1 MEYLQQE
8 LAWRWEKMKIILLD
22 DHKLFGESLKMLL
35 EEQEEISCAYVS
47 KPQEFLK
54 MIEEEN
60 YDIFLIDINLKDD
73 KTGLDLIK
81 DLVDYN
87 PKQKIIVLTSYDLDN
102 YKDMAFKL
110 GVKDFINKSVEIEEL
125 LEKITNV
132 YKGKFKKIDKHIA
145 DPLTKREIEVL
156 KELIKG
162 ESKKNIAGRLYISER
177 TLYNHIANIYD
188 KLMAKNIVEAYNKA
202 MELGYID
209 PVM

>member
-1 MEYLQQE
+1 
-8 LAWRWEKMKIILLD
+8 MKIILLD
-22 DHKLFGESLKMLL
+22 DHKIFGESLKMLL
-35 EEQEEISCAYVS
+35 EEQDEISCVYVS
-47 KPQEFLK
+47 KGQDFIK
-54 MIEEEN
+54 MIEKDA

-73 KTGLDLIK
+73 KTGLELIK
-81 DLVDYN
+81 DLMERN
-87 PKQKIIVLTSYDLDN
+87 LKQKIIVLTSYDLDN

-110 GVKDFINKSVEIEEL
+110 GVKDFINKSVETHEL
-125 LEKITNV
+125 LERIINV
-132 YKGKFKKIDKHIA
+132 YKGNYKKIDKHIT

-156 KELIKG
+156 EELIKG
-162 ESKKNIAGRLYISER
+162 SSKKDIAKKLFISER

>member
-1 MEYLQQE
+1 
-8 LAWRWEKMKIILLD
+8 MKIILLD
-22 DHKLFGESLKMLL
+22 DHKLFGQSLKMLL
-35 EEQEEISCAYVS
+35 EEQEEISCDYVS

-54 MIEEEN
+54 MIEKET

-73 KTGLDLIK
+73 KTGLNLIK
-81 DLVDYN
+81 DLISEN
-87 PKQKIIVLTSYDLDN
+87 PKQKMIVLTSYDLDN

-110 GVKDFINKSVEIEEL
+110 GVKDFINKSVETHEL
-125 LEKITNV
+125 LERIKNV
-132 YKGKFKKIDKHIA
+132 YRGDYKKIDKQIT

-162 ESKKNIAGRLYISER
+162 ESKKNIAAKLFISER

>member
-1 MEYLQQE
+1 
-8 LAWRWEKMKIILLD
+8 MKIILLD

-47 KPQEFLK
+47 KAQEFLK
-54 MIEEEN
+54 MIEKEI

-81 DLVDYN
+81 DLIDEN
-87 PKQKIIVLTSYDLDN
+87 PRQKIIVLTSYDLDN

-125 LEKITNV
+125 LERIINV
-132 YKGKFKKIDKHIA
+132 YKGNYKKIDKYIV

-156 KELIKG
+156 EELIKG
-162 ESKKNIAGRLYISER
+162 SSKKDIAKKLFISER

-188 KLMAKNIVEAYNKA
+188 KLQSKNIVEAYNKA
-202 MELGYID
+202 MELGYIY

>member
-1 MEYLQQE
+1 
-8 LAWRWEKMKIILLD
+8 MKIILLD
-22 DHKLFGESLKMLL
+22 DHKIFGQSIKMLL
-35 EEQEEISCAYVS
+35 EEQADDISCAYVS
-47 KPQEFLK
+47 DAQKFLK
-54 MIEEEN
+54 MIKEEA

-81 DLVDYN
+81 DLVNNN

-102 YKDMAFKL
+102 YKDMAFDL

-125 LEKITNV
+125 LERIINV
-132 YKGKFKKIDKHIA
+132 YKGKFKKIDKHIS

-162 ESKKNIAGRLYISER
+162 ESKKNIAAKLFISER

-188 KLMAKNIVEAYNKA
+188 KLRAKNIVEAYNKA

>member
-1 MEYLQQE
+1 
-8 LAWRWEKMKIILLD
+8 MKIILLD

-35 EEQEEISCAYVS
+35 EEQEDISCVYAS
-47 KPQEFLK
+47 KTQEFLELIK
-54 MIEEEN
+54 EET

-73 KTGLDLIK
+73 KTGLELIK
-81 DLVDYN
+81 DLMEDN

-102 YKDMAFKL
+102 YKDIAFKL
-110 GVKDFINKSVEIEEL
+110 GVKDFINKSVQTHEL
-125 LEKITNV
+125 LERIINV
-132 YKGKFKKIDKHIA
+132 YKGNYKKIDKYIA

-156 KELIKG
+156 EELIKG
-162 ESKKNIAGRLYISER
+162 SSKKDIAKKLFISER

>member
-1 MEYLQQE
+1 
-8 LAWRWEKMKIILLD
+8 MKIILLD
-22 DHKLFGESLKMLL
+22 DHKIFGESLKMLL
-35 EEQEEISCAYVS
+35 EEQEEISCTYVS
-47 KPQEFLK
+47 KVQEFLK
-54 MIEEEN
+54 MIKKDS

-81 DLVDYN
+81 DLIEDN

-125 LEKITNV
+125 LERIINV
-132 YKGKFKKIDKHIA
+132 YKGNYKKIDKYIV

-156 KELIKG
+156 EELIKG
-162 ESKKNIAGRLYISER
+162 SSKKDIAKKLFISER

-188 KLMAKNIVEAYNKA
+188 KLRAKNIVEAYNKA

>member
-1 MEYLQQE
+1 
-8 LAWRWEKMKIILLD
+8 MKIILLD
-22 DHKLFGESLKMLL
+22 DHKIFGQSIKMLL
-35 EEQEEISCAYVS
+35 EEQADDISCAYVS
-47 KPQEFLK
+47 DAQNFFK
-54 MIEEEN
+54 MIKEEA

-81 DLVDYN
+81 DLVNDN

-102 YKDMAFKL
+102 YKDMAFDL

-125 LEKITNV
+125 LERIINV
-132 YKGKFKKIDKHIA
+132 YKGKFKKIDKHIS

-162 ESKKNIAGRLYISER
+162 ESKKNIAAKLFISER

-188 KLMAKNIVEAYNKA
+188 KLRAKNIVEAYNKA

>member
-1 MEYLQQE
+1 
-8 LAWRWEKMKIILLD
+8 MKIILLD

-35 EEQEEISCAYVS
+35 EEQDEISCVYVS
-47 KPQEFLK
+47 KGQDFIK
-54 MIEEEN
+54 MIEKDA

-73 KTGLDLIK
+73 KTGLELIK
-81 DLVDYN
+81 DLIEDN

-110 GVKDFINKSVEIEEL
+110 GVKDFINKSVETHEL
-125 LEKITNV
+125 LERIINV
-132 YKGKFKKIDKHIA
+132 YKGNYKKIDKYIA

-156 KELIKG
+156 EELIKG
-162 ESKKNIAGRLYISER
+162 SSKKDIAKNLFISER

-188 KLMAKNIVEAYNKA
+188 KLQSKNMVEAYNKA

>member
-1 MEYLQQE
+1 
-8 LAWRWEKMKIILLD
+8 MKIILLD
-22 DHKLFGESLKMLL
+22 DHKIFGQSIKMLL
-35 EEQEEISCAYVS
+35 EEQADDISCAYVS
-47 KPQEFLK
+47 DAQKFFK
-54 MIEEEN
+54 MIKEEA

-81 DLVDYN
+81 DLVNDN

-102 YKDMAFKL
+102 YKDMAFDL

-125 LEKITNV
+125 LERIINV
-132 YKGKFKKIDKHIA
+132 YKGKFKKIDKHIS

-162 ESKKNIAGRLYISER
+162 ESKKNIAAKLFISER

-188 KLMAKNIVEAYNKA
+188 KLRAKNLVEAYNKA

>member
-1 MEYLQQE
+1 
-8 LAWRWEKMKIILLD
+8 MKIILLD
-22 DHKLFGESLKMLL
+22 DHKIFGESLKMLL
-35 EEQEEISCAYVS
+35 EEQDEISCVYVS
-47 KPQEFLK
+47 KGQDFLK
-54 MIEEEN
+54 MIEKDA

-102 YKDMAFKL
+102 YKDIAFKL

-125 LEKITNV
+125 LARIKNV
-132 YKGKFKKIDKHIA
+132 YEGNYKKIDKYIA

-156 KELIKG
+156 EELIKG
-162 ESKKNIAGRLYISER
+162 SSKKDIAKKLFISER

-188 KLMAKNIVEAYNKA
+188 KLQSKNMVEAYNKA

>member
-47 KPQEFLK
+47 KPQDFLK
-54 MIEEEN
+54 MIEKDA

-81 DLVDYN
+81 DLIDDN
-87 PKQKIIVLTSYDLDN
+87 PKQKIMVLTSYDLDN
-102 YKDMAFKL
+102 YKDMAFDL

-125 LEKITNV
+125 LARIKNV
-132 YKGKFKKIDKHIA
+132 YEGNYKKIDKYIA

-156 KELIKG
+156 EELIKG
-162 ESKKNIAGRLYISER
+162 SSKKDIAKKLFISER

-188 KLMAKNIVEAYNKA
+188 KLQSKNIVEAYNKA

>member
-1 MEYLQQE
+1 
-8 LAWRWEKMKIILLD
+8 MKIILLD
-22 DHKLFGESLKMLL
+22 DHKIFGQSIKMLL
-35 EEQEEISCAYVS
+35 EEQADDILCAYVS
-47 KPQEFLK
+47 DAQKFLK
-54 MIEEEN
+54 MIKEEV

-81 DLVDYN
+81 DLVNDN
-87 PKQKIIVLTSYDLDN
+87 PKQNIIVLTSYDLDN
-102 YKDMAFKL
+102 YKDMAFDL

-125 LEKITNV
+125 LERIKNV
-132 YKGKFKKIDKHIA
+132 YRGDYKKIDKYIA

-156 KELIKG
+156 EELIKG
-162 ESKKNIAGRLYISER
+162 SSKKDIAKKLFISER

-188 KLMAKNIVEAYNKA
+188 KLQSKNIVEAYNKA

>member
-1 MEYLQQE
+1 
-8 LAWRWEKMKIILLD
+8 MKIILLD
-22 DHKLFGESLKMLL
+22 DHKIFGESLKMLL
-35 EEQEEISCAYVS
+35 EEQDEISCVYVS
-47 KPQEFLK
+47 KGQDFLK
-54 MIEEEN
+54 MIEKDA

-81 DLVDYN
+81 DLIDDN
-87 PKQKIIVLTSYDLDN
+87 PKQKIMVLTSYDLDN
-102 YKDMAFKL
+102 YKDMAFDL

-125 LEKITNV
+125 LERIINV
-132 YKGKFKKIDKHIA
+132 YKGKFKKIDKYIA

-156 KELIKG
+156 EELIKG
-162 ESKKNIAGRLYISER
+162 SSKKDIAKNLFISER

-188 KLMAKNIVEAYNKA
+188 KLQSKNMVEAYNKA

>member
-1 MEYLQQE
+1 
-8 LAWRWEKMKIILLD
+8 MKIILLD
-22 DHKLFGESLKMLL
+22 DHKIFGQSIKMLL
-35 EEQEEISCAYVS
+35 EEQADDILCSYVS
-47 KPQEFLK
+47 DAQKFFK
-54 MIEEEN
+54 MIKEEA

-73 KTGLDLIK
+73 KTGFDLIK
-81 DLVDYN
+81 DLIEDN

-102 YKDMAFKL
+102 YKDMAFDL

-125 LEKITNV
+125 LERIINV
-132 YKGKFKKIDKHIA
+132 YKGNYKKIDKYIV

-156 KELIKG
+156 EELIKG
-162 ESKKNIAGRLYISER
+162 SSKKDIAKKLFISER

-188 KLMAKNIVEAYNKA
+188 KLQSKNIVEAYNKA

>member
-1 MEYLQQE
+1 
-8 LAWRWEKMKIILLD
+8 MKIILLD
-22 DHKLFGESLKMLL
+22 DHKLFGGSLKMLL

-47 KPQEFLK
+47 KAQEFFK
-54 MIEEEN
+54 MVEKEI

-81 DLVDYN
+81 DLIDEN
-87 PKQKIIVLTSYDLDN
+87 PRQKIIVLTSYDLDN

-125 LEKITNV
+125 LERIINV
-132 YKGKFKKIDKHIA
+132 YKGNYKKIDKYIV

-156 KELIKG
+156 EELIKG
-162 ESKKNIAGRLYISER
+162 SSKKDIAKKLFISER

-188 KLMAKNIVEAYNKA
+188 KLQSKNIVEAYNKA
-202 MELGYID
+202 MELGYIY

>member
-1 MEYLQQE
+1 
-8 LAWRWEKMKIILLD
+8 MKIILLD
-22 DHKLFGESLKMLL
+22 DHKIFGQSIKMLL
-35 EEQEEISCAYVS
+35 GEQADDILCAYVS
-47 KPQEFLK
+47 DAQKFFK
-54 MIEEEN
+54 MIKEEA

-81 DLVDYN
+81 DLVNDN

-102 YKDMAFKL
+102 YKDMAFDL
-110 GVKDFINKSVEIEEL
+110 GVKDFINKSVETHEL
-125 LEKITNV
+125 LERIINV
-132 YKGKFKKIDKHIA
+132 YKGNYKKIDKYIV

-156 KELIKG
+156 EELIKG
-162 ESKKNIAGRLYISER
+162 SSKKDIAKKLFISER

-188 KLMAKNIVEAYNKA
+188 KLQSKNIVEAYNKA

>member
-1 MEYLQQE
+1 
-8 LAWRWEKMKIILLD
+8 MKIILLD
-22 DHKLFGESLKMLL
+22 DHKIFGESLKMLL
-35 EEQEEISCAYVS
+35 EEQDEISCVYVS
-47 KPQEFLK
+47 KGQDFIK
-54 MIEEEN
+54 MIEKDA

-73 KTGLDLIK
+73 KTGLELIK
-81 DLVDYN
+81 DLIEDN

-125 LEKITNV
+125 LERIINV
-132 YKGKFKKIDKHIA
+132 YKGNYKKIDKYIV

-156 KELIKG
+156 EELING
-162 ESKKNIAGRLYISER
+162 SSKKDIARKLFISER

-188 KLMAKNIVEAYNKA
+188 KLRAKNIVEAYNKA

>member
-1 MEYLQQE
+1 
-8 LAWRWEKMKIILLD
+8 MKIILLD

-35 EEQEEISCAYVS
+35 EEQEEISCTYVS
-47 KPQEFLK
+47 KPQELLK
-54 MIEEEN
+54 MIQKDA

-81 DLVDYN
+81 DLLFYN
-87 PKQKIIVLTSYDLDN
+87 PKQEIIVLTSYDLDN

-110 GVKDFINKSVEIEEL
+110 GVKDFINKSVEIEGL
-125 LEKITNV
+125 LERIKNV
-132 YKGKFKKIDKHIA
+132 YKGNYKKIDKYIA

-162 ESKKNIAGRLYISER
+162 ESKKNIAAKLFISER

-188 KLMAKNIVEAYNKA
+188 KLRAKNIVEAYNKA